1 MRCAHSSI
9 SAPRPS
15 LSQEGATKQS
25 SITVERTFRREK
37 PVKYVITDV
46 TPDRRS
52 KDWER
57 VVAVF
62 VMGQFWQFKDWPH
75 EGIKNESLV
84 EAFTRVRG
92 FFLRYTTDP
101 PNTTVKTWNVKTLSI
116 PRDARHGDKCAG
128 PQRARP
134 GKPRAASLPMLLSG
148 GVAVQQRA

>member
-1 MRCAHSSI
+1 M
-9 SAPRPS
+9 
-15 LSQEGATKQS
+15 
-25 SITVERTFRREK
+25 TVERTFRREK

-75 EGIKNESLV
+75 EGIKKESLV
-84 EAFTRVRG
+84 EALSRVRG

-101 PNTTVKTWNVKTLSI
+101 PNQTVKTWNVKTLSI
-116 PRDARHGDKCAG
+116 SRDARYGDKCV
-128 PQRARP
+128 AR
-134 GKPRAASLPMLLSG
+134 GGARRQGRGTCVAARRVRVSLGSRMAPS
-148 GVAVQQRA
+148 